1 MLISRW
7 LSSFFTRIWYTRD
20 WMRYLF
26 KPLSVLYGFIIRIRR
41 RRYKSG
47 RYAVKHYSV
56 PVIVVGNITVG
67 GSGKTPMV
75 IWLVD
80 FLKKTGHR
88 PAIVARGYRGKARSW
103 PQQVRPDSDPVVV
116 GDEAVLLARRCHCP
130 VAVGPD
136 RSACV
141 EAVLQHTDANVIIA
155 DDGLQHY
162 ALGRD
167 IEIAVIDGERR
178 FGNGEL
184 LPAGPLRE
192 PIERLKEVD
201 FVIVNGVGKRGEY
214 AMDLHARRACKL
226 RDDDDCKSL
235 TDFKAVVV
243 HAIAGIGNPDRF
255 FIDLRNQGLNITDHA
270 YPDHYAYMAKD
281 IEFGDTN
288 PVLMTE
294 KDAVKCRRYADDRHW
309 YVPVEAELDKQFGPR
324 LLAILEKRK
333 KHG

>member
-1 MLISRW
+1 MINRW
-7 LSSFFTRIWYTRD
+7 LSSFCTRIWYSHD
-20 WMRYLF
+20 WLHYIF
-26 KPLSVLYGFIIRIRR
+26 KPLSILYGLIIRIRR
-41 RRYKSG
+41 SRYQSG
-47 RYAVKHYSV
+47 QYVVSHYTI
-56 PVIVVGNITVG
+56 PIIVVGNITVG
-67 GSGKTPMV
+67 GSGKTPLV

-88 PAIVARGYRGKARSW
+88 PAIVARGYRGKASSW

-116 GDEAVLLARRCHCP
+116 GDEAVLLARRCLCP

-141 EAVLQHTDANVIIA
+141 EAVLQHTNADVIIA

-192 PIERLKEVD
+192 PVERLKEVD
-201 FVIVNGVGKRGEY
+201 FVIVNGIGKRGEY
-214 AMDLHARRACKL
+214 TMDLHARRACKL
-226 RDDDDCKSL
+226 RDDDNCKSL
-235 TDFKAVVV
+235 AEFKDIAV

-255 FIDLRNQGLNITDHA
+255 FIDLRNQGLNITVHP
-270 YPDHYAYMAKD
+270 YPDHYAYKAKD
-281 IEFGDTN
+281 IDLGDTN

>member
-1 MLISRW
+1 MRV
-7 LSSFFTRIWYTRD
+7 WYRRD
-20 WMRYLF
+20 WLRYLF
-26 KPLSVLYGFIIRIRR
+26 KPLSLVYATVIRIRR
-41 RRYKSG
+41 QRYESG
-47 RYAVKHYSV
+47 RYQVNKYSV

-67 GSGKTPMV
+67 GSGKTPLV

-80 FLKKTGHR
+80 FLKKTGYK
-88 PAIVARGYRGKARSW
+88 PAVVARGYKGKASSW
-103 PQQVRPDSDPVVV
+103 PQQVRADSDPVVV
-116 GDEAVLLARRCHCP
+116 GDEAVLMARRCHCP

-136 RSACV
+136 RGACV
-141 EAVLQHTDANVIIA
+141 EAVLTHTDANLIIA

-167 IEIAVIDGERR
+167 IEIAVIDGKRR

-192 PIERLKEVD
+192 PLERLKEVD
-201 FVIVNGVGKRGEY
+201 FVIVNGNSKKGEY
-214 AMDLHARRACKL
+214 GMSLHAKHACKL
-226 RDDDDCKSL
+226 RDDDTCMDIEAFCQGE
-235 TDFKAVVV
+235 T

-255 FIDLRNQGLNITDHA
+255 FNDLQEQGLEIIPHPH
-270 YPDHYAYMAKD
+270 PDHYAYRQKD
-281 IEFGDTN
+281 IEFGDTR

-324 LLAILEKRK
+324 LLSVLEKRK
-333 KHG
+333 